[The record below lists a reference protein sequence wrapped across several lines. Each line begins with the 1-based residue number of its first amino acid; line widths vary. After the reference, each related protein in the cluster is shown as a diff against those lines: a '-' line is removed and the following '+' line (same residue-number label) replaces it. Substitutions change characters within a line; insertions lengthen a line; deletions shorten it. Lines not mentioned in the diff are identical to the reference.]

1 MNSRIEYLLKKLD
14 EDGIL
19 NVNDLADEFHVS
31 SATIR
36 RDLSSLEQQ
45 GKLKRI
51 PGGAIK
57 PSSGSVMALETDF
70 NMSSKLQLNS
80 VSKKKVC
87 EIACKEI
94 QDGECIFI
102 DGGTT
107 SAYMFK
113 LLQNRPVTIVTNNH
127 LFASQITP
135 PTTARIIM
143 VGGIYMSDFAMTY
156 GPTAV
161 NQIQGYNFDRCFI
174 ACVGIDLQE
183 NYAYCTEI
191 ETSEIKN
198 IACQKS
204 KHRYLLIDDSKVDV
218 IGFCTLKPLHFFDAI
233 FCDKKRPGL
242 EYPDNFHFPI

>member
-161 NQIQGYNFDRCFI
+161 NQIQDIILTAALSPVSALIFKKIMHTVLKSRP
-174 ACVGIDLQE
+174 V
-183 NYAYCTEI
+183 
-191 ETSEIKN
+191 
-198 IACQKS
+198 KS
-204 KHRYLLIDDSKVDV
+204 KISPVRNQN
-218 IGFCTLKPLHFFDAI
+218 TAI
-233 FCDKKRPGL
+233 
-242 EYPDNFHFPI
+242 Y